1 MASARVFLMFALVAI
16 VVMACQIEARTLR
29 GIDIER
35 TTATCAKW
43 GKHKAAAG
51 TKGDA
56 TVSNFWLPSFIC
68 ATYRLYPCLYYI
80 TNPTIRLL
88 QFRGRILLTA
98 EGQV

>member
-51 TKGDA
+51 TNGDA
-56 TVSNFWLPSFIC
+56 TVSK
-68 ATYRLYPCLYYI
+68 T
-80 TNPTIRLL
+80 
-88 QFRGRILLTA
+88 
-98 EGQV
+98 

>member
-51 TKGDA
+51 TNGDA
-56 TVSNFWLPSFIC
+56 TVSNTWLPRSSVR
-68 ATYRLYPCLYYI
+68 RLALETQKYGFSTPQNIYH
-80 TNPTIRLL
+80 NS
-88 QFRGRILLTA
+88 G
-98 EGQV
+98 G

>member
-1 MASARVFLMFALVAI
+1 VFLMFALVAI

-51 TKGDA
+51 TNGDA
-56 TVSNFWLPSFIC
+56 TVSNAWLPFRTPGFSFIC
-68 ATYRLYPCLYYI
+68 ATSRLRNASMAFQPHKTYI
-80 TNPTIRLL
+80 TT
-88 QFRGRILLTA
+88 Q
-98 EGQV
+98 EGESFSQRQV

>member
-43 GKHKAAAG
+43 GGIVGGKKTCLACHDQHVLIPGG
-51 TKGDA
+51 TECIHISKRWWGK
-56 TVSNFWLPSFIC
+56 
-68 ATYRLYPCLYYI
+68 
-80 TNPTIRLL
+80 
-88 QFRGRILLTA
+88 
-98 EGQV
+98 